1 MAVSNSSAVSAAQA
15 KTGAFAAL
23 VCYLLWGIVP
33 LYWTQLAAVHP
44 LELIAHR
51 NLWSLLF
58 VLLLVALQGGMGEI
72 RAALSRRG
80 SIAINF
86 ASGALLT
93 TNWLIYVWGVNTGH
107 VIECGLGYF
116 FVPLVNVAVGRFLL
130 HEQLRRLQWIAIAF
144 AAGGV
149 AWLIIQLGHAPWIA
163 LGLAASWSA
172 YSLLRK
178 RSPLGSLVG
187 LTVETV
193 LISPLAL
200 TFLVGLYVTGSGF
213 FGRADLRT
221 NLLIM
226 SSGVITAIPLLL
238 FAFGARCIRMSTLG
252 LLQYVAPTV
261 QIVLGL
267 LVYHEPFSR
276 ERAESFGL
284 IWFGLVLYTVD
295 SLLLQRRSGLI
306 PRESP
311 S

>member
-1 MAVSNSSAVSAAQA
+1 MAASSTSAVSAAQA
-15 KTGAFAAL
+15 KTGALAAF

-51 NLWSLLF
+51 NLWSLVF
-58 VLLLVALQGGMGEI
+58 VLALVGVQGGIGEI
-72 RAALSRRG
+72 RAVLANRG
-80 SIAINF
+80 RVAINF

-93 TNWLIYVWGVNTGH
+93 MNWLIYVWGVNTGH
-107 VIECGLGYF
+107 VVECGLGYF
-116 FVPLVNVAVGRFLL
+116 FVPLVNVAVGRFFLN
-130 HEQLRRLQWIAIAF
+130 ERLRRLQWIAIAF

-149 AWLIIQLGHAPWIA
+149 AWLIVQLGHAPWIA

-178 RSPLGSLVG
+178 RSPLGPLVG
-187 LTVETV
+187 LTVETLLV
-193 LISPLAL
+193 APLAL
-200 TFLVGLYVTGSGF
+200 TFLVWLHFTGTGS

-238 FAFGARCIRMSTLG
+238 FAFGARRIRLSTLG
-252 LLQYVAPTV
+252 ILQYVAPTV
-261 QIVLGL
+261 QIALGL

-295 SLLLQRRSGLI
+295 SLLTQRRAGL
-306 PRESP
+306 PLRESP
-311 S
+311 G